1 MGYFKDIA
9 IDIITMYREDGMK
22 EAEIAKSLGL
32 SLTQVHDVLAAYES
46 GDMDYSE
53 TDSDVVSYDDLVL
66 EPNDENYNQEVQP

>member
-22 EAEIAKSLGL
+22 ETEIAKSLGL

-53 TDSDVVSYDDLVL
+53 TDGDVVSYDDLVFD
-66 EPNDENYNQEVQP
+66 PGDVDYNAEHY

>member
-22 EAEIAKSLGL
+22 ETEIAKSLGL

-66 EPNDENYNQEVQP
+66 EPNDENYNQEMQP

>member
-53 TDSDVVSYDDLVL
+53 TDGDVVSYDDLVFD
-66 EPNDENYNQEVQP
+66 PGDVDYNAEHY

>member
-1 MGYFKDIA
+1 MGYFKEIE

-22 EAEIAKSLGL
+22 ETEIAKSLGL

-53 TDSDVVSYDDLVL
+53 TDGDVVSYDDLMF
-66 EPNDENYNQEVQP
+66 EPNDDNYNAETAR

>member
-9 IDIITMYREDGMK
+9 IDIVTMYREDGMK

-53 TDSDVVSYDDLVL
+53 TDGDVVSYDDLVFD
-66 EPNDENYNQEVQP
+66 PGDVDYNAEHY